1 MIKLI
6 KSKIGII
13 IGIVFGFLLTITCL
27 HKNDIQNFQ
36 VVQSLTGNIEIISQG
51 GYYIKFFPK
60 TWTYPKVET
69 VYFSNEKDESK
80 DNDGVKVRFSNKGEG
95 DISTQVV
102 YRLYNENDKILKMHE
117 YVAGSKDRV
126 EELLLAKLK
135 DIIMEKA
142 SNITSSQAVEDR
154 EKLANEIR
162 KEYVNNPELLANGI
176 KVEQFS
182 ITQISFDRTT
192 TALFEAQQK
201 ADLQKK
207 TAEAEKQN
215 LIMQKERTEAE
226 YAQKI
231 AASKGAA
238 EVEMMKQVTDAERQ
252 KKLAEIEAQKKVA
265 IEQLAKQE
273 ALVKANKL
281 LELAEVEKRT
291 EAEKLEVIKLQAS
304 QKVESAKAKQ
314 QEIQLSGAIT
324 ETERYKLEV
333 ERDTK
338 IGIAKHVADG
348 ISKMTL
354 PKTVIV
360 GGSSGEKL
368 NSMETFFNLMNV
380 KQTESLAQ

>member
-1 MIKLI
+1 MQK
-6 KSKIGII
+6 KTWCYFA
-13 IGIVFGFLLTITCL
+13 FGAVILLSVVGSML
-27 HKNDIQNFQ
+27 HSNDIQEFQ
-36 VVQSLTGNIEIISQG
+36 VVQSPTGAIDIIKDG
-51 GYYIKFFPK
+51 GLYLKFMPK
-60 TWTYPKVET
+60 IWTYPKVET

-95 DISTQVV
+95 DISSQVV
-102 YRLYNENDKILKMHE
+102 YRLYNSNEEILKMHE
-117 YVAGSKDRV
+117 YVAGSQERV

-142 SNITSSQAVEDR
+142 SNITSSQAVENR
-154 EKLANEIR
+154 EALADQIR
-162 KEYVNNPELLANGI
+162 KDYVNNQELMNNGI

-182 ITQISFDRTT
+182 ITQISFDKTT

-265 IEQLAKQE
+265 IEQLAKEE
-273 ALVKANKL
+273 ALVKASKL
-281 LELAEVEKRT
+281 LELAEIEKKT
-291 EAEKLEVIKLQAS
+291 EAEKLEVIKLQAN
-304 QKVESAKAKQ
+304 QKVETARAKQ

-324 ETERYKLEV
+324 ETELTKLEID
-333 ERDTK
+333 RDTK
-338 IGIAKHVADG
+338 IGVAKAIADG
-348 ISKMTL
+348 LSKMTL
-354 PKTVIV
+354 PKTFIM
-360 GGSSGEKL
+360 GGQGKTDGQ
-368 NSMETFFNLMNV
+368 NPVETFFQLMNV
-380 KQTESLAQ
+380 KQAETLAQ

>member
-1 MIKLI
+1 MQMKLKYYVVAGVVLLI
-6 KSKIGII
+6 VLIGSM
-13 IGIVFGFLLTITCL
+13 L
-27 HKNDIQNFQ
+27 HSNDIQEFQ
-36 VVQSLTGNIEIISQG
+36 VVQSPTGAIDIIKDG
-51 GYYIKFFPK
+51 GIYFKFMPK
-60 TWTYPKVET
+60 IWTYPKVET

-95 DISTQVV
+95 DISSQVV
-102 YRLYNENDKILKMHE
+102 YRLYNTNEEILKMHE
-117 YVAGSKDRV
+117 YVAGSQERV

-142 SNITSSQAVEDR
+142 SNITSSQAVENR
-154 EKLANEIR
+154 EALAEQIR
-162 KEYVNNPELLANGI
+162 KDYVNNKELMNNGI

-182 ITQISFDRTT
+182 ITQISFDKTT

-265 IEQLAKQE
+265 IEQLAKEE
-273 ALVKANKL
+273 ALVKASKL
-281 LELAEVEKRT
+281 LELAEIEKKT
-291 EAEKLEVIKLQAS
+291 EAEKLEVIRLQAN
-304 QKVESAKAKQ
+304 QKIDLAKAKQ

-324 ETERYKLEV
+324 ETELTRLEID
-333 ERDTK
+333 RDTK
-338 IGIAKHVADG
+338 IGVAKAIAEG
-348 ISKMTL
+348 LSKMIL
-354 PKTVIV
+354 PKTFIM
-360 GGSSGEKL
+360 GGG
-368 NSMETFFNLMNV
+368 NVPAGQNPMETFFQLMNV
-380 KQTESLAQ
+380 KQAEELAK

>member
-1 MIKLI
+1 MQMKLKYYVVAGVVLLI
-6 KSKIGII
+6 VLIGSM
-13 IGIVFGFLLTITCL
+13 L
-27 HKNDIQNFQ
+27 HSNDIQEFQ
-36 VVQSLTGNIEIISQG
+36 VVQSPTGAIDIIKDG
-51 GYYIKFFPK
+51 GIYFKFMPK
-60 TWTYPKVET
+60 IWTYPKVET

-95 DISTQVV
+95 DISSQVV
-102 YRLYNENDKILKMHE
+102 YRLYNTNEEILKMHE
-117 YVAGSKDRV
+117 YVAGSQDRV

-142 SNITSSQAVEDR
+142 SNITSSQAVENR
-154 EKLANEIR
+154 EALAEQIR
-162 KEYVNNPELLANGI
+162 KDYVNNKELMNNGI

-182 ITQISFDRTT
+182 ITQISFDKTT

-265 IEQLAKQE
+265 IEQLAKEE
-273 ALVKANKL
+273 ALVKASKL
-281 LELAEVEKRT
+281 LELAEIEKKT
-291 EAEKLEVIKLQAS
+291 EAEKLEVIRLQAN
-304 QKVESAKAKQ
+304 QKIDLAKAKQ

-324 ETERYKLEV
+324 ETELTKLEID
-333 ERDTK
+333 RDTK
-338 IGIAKHVADG
+338 IGVAKAIAEG
-348 ISKMTL
+348 LSKMIL
-354 PKTVIV
+354 PKTFIM
-360 GGSSGEKL
+360 GGG
-368 NSMETFFNLMNV
+368 NVPAGQNPMETFFQLMNV
-380 KQTESLAQ
+380 KQVEELAK